1 MKKIWIDMERE
12 IHHQQL
18 LQHLNNN
25 AGEKDAT
32 EEKDDETNCTEV
44 IASIEVVACMKMMHD
59 YVVNLLEQ

>member
-12 IHHQQL
+12 IHQKQL

-32 EEKDDETNCTEV
+32 EKNDETICTEV

>member
-12 IHHQQL
+12 IHQKQL

-44 IASIEVVACMKMMHD
+44 IASIEVVA
-59 YVVNLLEQ
+59 

>member
-32 EEKDDETNCTEV
+32 EEKTTKQIV
-44 IASIEVVACMKMMHD
+44 PK
-59 YVVNLLEQ
+59 

>member
-1 MKKIWIDMERE
+1 MKNIWIEKKQE

-44 IASIEVVACMKMMHD
+44 IASIEVVA
-59 YVVNLLEQ
+59 